1 MVFIVQLTIGIM
13 RYLENDLCRV
23 LQVAGLNLN
32 SHIWTR
38 SKGII
43 NAKKGSL
50 FKTLKMDDFYR
61 TAHYRHYAVSRKR
74 PLSGFTGR
82 RP

>member
-1 MVFIVQLTIGIM
+1 MLKKGSLFKTFKNGQIFIVQLTIGIT

-32 SHIWTR
+32 SHNWAR

-50 FKTLKMDDFYR
+50 FKTCKN
-61 TAHYRHYAVSRKR
+61 
-74 PLSGFTGR
+74 
-82 RP
+82 

>member
-32 SHIWTR
+32 SHIWAFL
-38 SKGII
+38 KGII

-50 FKTLKMDDFYR
+50 FKIHENCYDLLHSCSNT
-61 TAHYRHYAVSRKR
+61 
-74 PLSGFTGR
+74 
-82 RP
+82 